1 MISFGILGILL
12 YAIPIAL
19 VGYVLIL
26 IKRYV
31 DAKVQESKIS
41 TNINALKE
49 SVEKIEK
56 KLNKIETILGKVSE

>member
-1 MISFGILGILL
+1 MVAFGILGILL

-31 DAKVQESKIS
+31 DAKVQESKAS

-56 KLNKIETILGKVSE
+56 KLDKIENILGKVSE

>member
-1 MISFGILGILL
+1 MVAFGILGVLL
-12 YAIPIAL
+12 YVIPIAL

-31 DAKVQESKIS
+31 DAKVQESKTS

-56 KLNKIETILGKVSE
+56 KLDKIESILENVSE

>member
-1 MISFGILGILL
+1 MISFTIFGILL

-31 DAKVQESKIS
+31 DAKVQESKAS
-41 TNINALKE
+41 TNLNALKE
-49 SVEKIEK
+49 SVEKIEE
-56 KLNKIETILGKVSE
+56 KLDKIENILEKVSE